1 MQVYKFGG
9 ASIKDATGIK
19 NVKKVLETTGFKDKL
34 LVVSAIGKTTNALES
49 IIYSY
54 LTNDDQLEMKI
65 QHLYDHHL
73 KIIIDLF
80 PVKTHPVYEK
90 INYYFKELR
99 IFFDRNKSPNYDF
112 VYDQV
117 VCFGELM
124 STTIVSQYLND
135 HEINNT
141 WIDIR
146 NMIKTDATYR
156 DAQVN
161 WQQTKSHILDQI
173 KPKDLYI
180 TQGFIGSDAHNFTTT
195 LGREGSDYTAAILA
209 YSLNAES
216 VFIWKDVPGVLNAD
230 PRAFEDTQLLHQI
243 SYEEAIELAF
253 YGASV
258 IHPKTIQPLQEKEIP
273 LEVRSFLSPKKQ
285 GTIVTKGDPIQP
297 VTPCFIVKNNLAL
310 LSLSTLDFSFFVEE
324 NISELFALFHRYQ
337 IKADL
342 IQNSAISFSVCIDNK
357 FGHLDE
363 VLQILKQKF
372 KVKRFDPVSLYTIRH
387 FDEAAIQS
395 IESKNKVWL
404 KQVTQETIQFVTQEA
419 VD

>member
-9 ASIKDATGIK
+9 ASIQDAAGIK
-19 NVKKVLETTGFKDKL
+19 NVKKVLETTGFQDKL
-34 LVVSAIGKTTNALES
+34 LVVSAVGKTTNALED
-49 IIYSY
+49 IIKSY
-54 LTNDDQLEMKI
+54 LADDDQLEIKI
-65 QHLYDHHL
+65 QQLYDQHFQ
-73 KIIIDLF
+73 IITDLF
-80 PVKTHPVYEK
+80 PVKSHPIYEK
-90 INYYFKELR
+90 INYYFQELR

-146 NMIKTDATYR
+146 EMIKTDATYR
-156 DAQVN
+156 DAQVD
-161 WQQTKSHILDQI
+161 WQQTKTQIAAQI

-180 TQGFIGSDAHNFTTT
+180 TQGFIASDANNFTTT
-195 LGREGSDYTAAILA
+195 LGREGSDYTAAIIAHCL
-209 YSLNAES
+209 SAES

-230 PRAFEDTQLLHQI
+230 PRVFSDTRLLHQI

-258 IHPKTIQPLQEKEIP
+258 IHPKTLQPLQEKEIP
-273 LEVRSFLSPKKQ
+273 LEVRSFIHPEKK
-285 GTIVTKGDPIQP
+285 GTVVTKGNAIQP

-337 IKADL
+337 IKSDL

-363 VLQILKQKF
+363 VVKILKQKF
-372 KVKRFDPVSLYTIRH
+372 SVREFNPVTLYTIRH
-387 FDEAAIQS
+387 FDEAS
-395 IESKNKVWL
+395 IKNLEKKYKILL
-404 KQVTQETIQFVTQEA
+404 KQVTQETIQFVIKA
-419 VD
+419 